1 MRAARFRSSLRLGD
15 PILFFLVVALSIV
28 GIAKVYSAGVLDV
41 PSTIVAGLW
50 RMQLLWFSLALL
62 MIPVVLKVP
71 IQIVRLAAVPLYVL
85 AMILLILTPI
95 IGTGVGTSE
104 GVPRWIAVGPIRLQT
119 AEFAK
124 IPVILMLAH
133 VLSKLQEPDA
143 SLWKLWKPVAIVLLP
158 MALVMLQPDI
168 GTTIVFAF
176 MLIACLY
183 WALVPLRTILMLIS
197 PAIALI
203 LAFNVWAWGVW
214 FLFIA
219 TMTFF
224 WKPTIAQGAAV
235 LVANVVAGT
244 IALPLWESLATYQ
257 KNRILVFMDPQ
268 IDPRGAGYNLIQ
280 SRVAIGSGGLSGKGF
295 LEGSQKRLGF
305 LPEQHTDF
313 IFAVLGEELGFI
325 GVAAVLLTFAV
336 ILWRLVSI
344 AERSD
349 DPFARMIPFGIAA
362 AWFVHVLV
370 NTGMTVG
377 IMPITGIPLPFV
389 SYGGS
394 FLLIN
399 LLGMALVQRIASEIP
414 RSPRSSV
421 GE

>member
-1 MRAARFRSSLRLGD
+1 MRAARFRTRVRLGD
-15 PILFFLVVALSIV
+15 PLLFFLVVGLSCL

-41 PSTIVAGLW
+41 PSTVVAGLW
-50 RMQLLWFSLALL
+50 RLQLLWFSLALL
-62 MIPVVLKVP
+62 LIPLVLMVP
-71 IQIVRLAAVPLYVL
+71 IQIIRLAAVPLYVV

-95 IGTGVGTSE
+95 IGTGVGTAE
-104 GVPRWIAVGPIRLQT
+104 GVPRWIAFGPIRVQT

-124 IPVILMLAH
+124 IPVILMLSH
-133 VLSKLQEPDA
+133 VLGKLKEPNT
-143 SLWKLWKPVAIVLLP
+143 SLWQLWKPVAIVSLP

-168 GTTIVFAF
+168 GTTIVFGFILLAS
-176 MLIACLY
+176 LY

-203 LAFNVWAWGVW
+203 AAFNVWVWGVW

-219 TMTFF
+219 MMIFF
-224 WKPTIAQGAAV
+224 WKPTIAQGATV

-244 IALPLWESLATYQ
+244 IALPLWDSLATYQ

-280 SRVAIGSGGLSGKGF
+280 SRVAIGSGGLTGKGF
-295 LEGSQKRLGF
+295 LEGTQKRLGF

-313 IFAVLGEELGFI
+313 IFSVLGEEWGFI
-325 GVAAVLLTFAV
+325 GVAAVILVFAV

-344 AERSD
+344 ADRTED
-349 DPFARMIPFGIAA
+349 EFARLIPFGIAA
-362 AWFVHVLV
+362 AWFVHVVV

-377 IMPITGIPLPFV
+377 IMPITGIPLPFI

-414 RSPRSSV
+414 RSPRTSV

>member
-1 MRAARFRSSLRLGD
+1 MRAVRFRSSVRLGD
-15 PILFFLVVALSIV
+15 PILFFLVVALSIL

-41 PSTIVAGLW
+41 PSTVVAGLW

-62 MIPVVLKVP
+62 IIPVVLRVP
-71 IQIVRLAAVPLYVL
+71 IQIVRLAAVPLYVV
-85 AMILLILTPI
+85 AMVLLILTPI
-95 IGTGVGTSE
+95 IGVGAGTAE
-104 GVPRWIAVGPIRLQT
+104 GVPRWIGFGAVRLQT

-133 VLSKLQEPDA
+133 VLSKLREPSV
-143 SLWKLWKPVAIVLLP
+143 SLWQLWKPVAIVALP

-197 PAIALI
+197 PAVALI

-219 TMTFF
+219 MMIFF

-244 IALPLWESLATYQ
+244 IALPLWDSLATYQ

-280 SRVAIGSGGLSGKGF
+280 SRVAIGSGGFSGKGF

-313 IFAVLGEELGFI
+313 IFSVLGEEWGFI

-349 DPFARMIPFGIAA
+349 DPFAGMIPFGLAA

-377 IMPITGIPLPFV
+377 IMPITGIPLPFI

>member
-1 MRAARFRSSLRLGD
+1 MRAVRFRSSVRLGD
-15 PILFFLVVALSIV
+15 PILFFLVVALSIL

-62 MIPVVLKVP
+62 LIPVVLKVP

-124 IPVILMLAH
+124 IPVVLMLAH
-133 VLSKLQEPDA
+133 VLSKLREPDI
-143 SLWKLWKPVAIVLLP
+143 SLWKLWKPVAIVALP

-183 WALVPLRTILMLIS
+183 WAMVPLRTILMLIS
-197 PAIALI
+197 PAVALI
-203 LAFNVWAWGVW
+203 AAFNVWVWGVW
-214 FLFIA
+214 FLFIS
-219 TMTFF
+219 MMIFF

-244 IALPLWESLATYQ
+244 IALPLWDSLATYQ

-313 IFAVLGEELGFI
+313 IFSVLGEEWGFI

-349 DPFARMIPFGIAA
+349 DEFARMIPFGIAA

-377 IMPITGIPLPFV
+377 IMPITGIPLPFI

-414 RSPRSSV
+414 RSPRSPV

>member
-1 MRAARFRSSLRLGD
+1 MRAVRFRSSVRLGD
-15 PILFFLVVALSIV
+15 PILFFLVIALSIL

-62 MIPVVLKVP
+62 LIPVVLKVP

-95 IGTGVGTSE
+95 VGTGVGTSE

-124 IPVILMLAH
+124 IPVVLMLAH
-133 VLSKLQEPDA
+133 VLSKLREPDV
-143 SLWKLWKPVAIVLLP
+143 SLWKLWKPVAIVALP

-183 WALVPLRTILMLIS
+183 WAMVPLRTILMLIS
-197 PAIALI
+197 PAVALI
-203 LAFNVWAWGVW
+203 AAFNVWVWGIW
-214 FLFIA
+214 FLFIS
-219 TMTFF
+219 MMIFF

-244 IALPLWESLATYQ
+244 IALPLWDSLATYQ

-280 SRVAIGSGGLSGKGF
+280 SRVAIGSGGFSGKGF

-313 IFAVLGEELGFI
+313 IFSVLGEEWGFI

-349 DPFARMIPFGIAA
+349 DEFARMIPFGIAA

-377 IMPITGIPLPFV
+377 IMPITGIPLPFI

>member
-1 MRAARFRSSLRLGD
+1 MRSVRYRSRARLGD
-15 PILFFLVVALSIV
+15 PLLFVLVVGLSFL

-62 MIPVVLKVP
+62 LIPVVLRVP
-71 IQIVRLAAVPLYVL
+71 TQIVRLAAVPLYVI
-85 AMILLILTPI
+85 AIILLVLTPI

-104 GVPRWIAVGPIRLQT
+104 GVPRWIAFGPVRLQT

-133 VLSKLQEPDA
+133 VLAKAREPNA
-143 SLWKLWKPVAIVLLP
+143 SLWHLWKPVAIVGLP

-176 MLIACLY
+176 ILLASLY
-183 WALVPLRTILMLIS
+183 WALVPLRAILMLIS
-197 PAIALI
+197 PAVALI
-203 LAFNVWAWGVW
+203 AAFNVWVWGVW

-219 TMTFF
+219 MMIFF
-224 WKPTIAQGAAV
+224 WRPPVAQGAAV
-235 LVANVVAGT
+235 LVANVVTGT

-257 KNRILVFMDPQ
+257 KNRILVFLDPQ

-280 SRVAIGSGGLSGKGF
+280 SRVAIGSGGVTGKGF
-295 LEGSQKRLGF
+295 LEGTQKRLGF

-313 IFAVLGEELGFI
+313 IFSVLGEEWGFL
-325 GVAAVLLTFAV
+325 GVAAVILVFAV
-336 ILWRLVSI
+336 ILWRLVAI
-344 AERSD
+344 ADRTE
-349 DPFARMIPFGIAA
+349 DPFARLIPFGIAA

-377 IMPITGIPLPFV
+377 IMPITGIPLPFL

-399 LLGMALVQRIASEIP
+399 LLGMGLVQRIAAEIP
-414 RSPRSSV
+414 ESTGSAL